1 MRPLLTIFCFLAL
14 FIGCSSPTTVSTNEG
29 ELPPQGNLSSTPT
42 PFASEHTDEATYLTM
57 SVHVE
62 GWVGEKRNPEKFD
75 RHAQIVLN
83 VAREAHQGGAIFS
96 FELSTE
102 FATSDG
108 AKAVV
113 DELLSLGHAVEV
125 HADTGGIGTPT
136 LEEFGNKLTA
146 KFKQVQG
153 LGVTPIL
160 VSGICSRGPFVE
172 AAIAAGY
179 KVTTG
184 IVEYCFTSLDPMYH
198 PEGWDIEACPSP
210 SECHG
215 DPDFP
220 LVKNATPWK
229 SSDSSSWLLPNEDG
243 NLLIIV
249 GESGATVKCLS
260 EKVVKKTGCKYQ
272 VDDIEEYAN
281 LAETYVLLDEESVDS
296 KCCVFSTTMSVG
308 SPPPEGYVLSLVDSL
323 SFLIDDGRAQW
334 RSPRQIFQEM
344 NGES

>member
-1 MRPLLTIFCFLAL
+1 MRPLLTIFCFLTL

-42 PFASEHTDEATYLTM
+42 AFASEHTDEATYLTM

-146 KFKQVQG
+146 KFKQVQ
-153 LGVTPIL
+153 
-160 VSGICSRGPFVE
+160 
-172 AAIAAGY
+172 
-179 KVTTG
+179 
-184 IVEYCFTSLDPMYH
+184 D
-198 PEGWDIEACPSP
+198 
-210 SECHG
+210 
-215 DPDFP
+215 
-220 LVKNATPWK
+220 
-229 SSDSSSWLLPNEDG
+229 
-243 NLLIIV
+243 
-249 GESGATVKCLS
+249 
-260 EKVVKKTGCKYQ
+260 
-272 VDDIEEYAN
+272 
-281 LAETYVLLDEESVDS
+281 
-296 KCCVFSTTMSVG
+296 
-308 SPPPEGYVLSLVDSL
+308 LSL
-323 SFLIDDGRAQW
+323 IH
-334 RSPRQIFQEM
+334 I
-344 NGES
+344 